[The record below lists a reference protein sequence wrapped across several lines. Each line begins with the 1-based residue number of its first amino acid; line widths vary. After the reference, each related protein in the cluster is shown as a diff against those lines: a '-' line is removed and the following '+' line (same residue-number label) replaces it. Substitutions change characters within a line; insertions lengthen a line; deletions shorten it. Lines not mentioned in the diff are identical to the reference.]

1 MIDRPPTEAVARKAI
16 KRALLELSGNTNEP
30 MQAHAWWNAIAQ
42 AMHRYLGP
50 AVGMTTEER
59 WDRLKMVEIWM
70 LTEALE
76 ERAAIYGY
84 Y

>member
-30 MQAHAWWNAIAQ
+30 MQAHVWWNAIAQ
-42 AMHRYLGP
+42 AMNRYLGP
-50 AVGMTTEER
+50 SIAMTAEDR